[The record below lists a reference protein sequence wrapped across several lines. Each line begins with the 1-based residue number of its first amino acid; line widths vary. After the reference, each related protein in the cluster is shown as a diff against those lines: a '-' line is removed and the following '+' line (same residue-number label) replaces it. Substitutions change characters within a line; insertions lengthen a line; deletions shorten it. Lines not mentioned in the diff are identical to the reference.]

1 MLVLL
6 GCLIA
11 VSLADFAAKD
21 LRRFARAKQHLQLQ
35 QQHQQQQQQQ
45 QQPQRPRNL
54 RPLKRVLKDILAP
67 SESKRFTDFDSY
79 GGGSQRVGFRQ
90 NPGPLGYLG
99 NLLRVMSYLVSLYFD
114 SVNTSGRTEIICTL

>member
-35 QQHQQQQQQQ
+35 QQHQQQQ

-114 SVNTSGRTEIICTL
+114 SENTSGRPEITCTL

>member
-21 LRRFARAKQHLQLQ
+21 LRRFARAKQLL
-35 QQHQQQQQQQ
+35 QQQQQ

-114 SVNTSGRTEIICTL
+114 NVNTSGRTETTCTL